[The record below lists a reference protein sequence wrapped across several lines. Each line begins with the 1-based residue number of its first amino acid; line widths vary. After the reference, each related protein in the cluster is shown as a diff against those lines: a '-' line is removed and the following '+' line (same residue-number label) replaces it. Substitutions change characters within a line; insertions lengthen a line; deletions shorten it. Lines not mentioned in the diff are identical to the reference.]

1 MASEWVP
8 GKMLKEGQEVS
19 KFTRTGGK
27 RVLKFIQDTEDMK
40 FDACKS
46 NP

>member
-8 GKMLKEGQEVS
+8 EKMLKEGQEVS
-19 KFTRTGGK
+19 KFTITASK

-40 FDACKS
+40 FGAYKS